1 MLLQTITTLTLLAG
15 FAASQ
20 QTCALSTGQQGLCLS
35 TSNCRSS
42 GGTSTPNLCPGTP
55 ADVQCCTYGTC
66 TVPAQAN
73 LTGLCVPSASCTDG
87 TVTRGL
93 CPGDAGIT
101 CCTWRSCSA
110 GGVPGSCVPAEGCA
124 GGTSTSGLCPGPKG
138 VRCCD
143 YGRCK
148 ADGRDGFCQR
158 RGTCGG
164 TVVAGGGCATALGVD
179 CCLSAG
185 GGGGGEECGPPKLNQ
200 ASLDLVKEF
209 EGWFPDIYLDPVGLP
224 TVGYGHLCS
233 NPTCSEVPYPIPLS
247 VANGEALLQSD
258 LGIARRCLSADLV
271 DSVVL
276 NPNQYGALVSWV
288 FNMGCGAQKSSTL
301 TARLNAGE
309 DKSVVAR
316 QELPRWVYAGGQVL
330 NGLVRRR
337 AAEVALFDTPA
348 EGVAHPPRPC

>member
-110 GGVPGSCVPAEGCA
+110 GGVPGS
-124 GGTSTSGLCPGPKG
+124 
-138 VRCCD
+138 
-143 YGRCK
+143 
-148 ADGRDGFCQR
+148 
-158 RGTCGG
+158 
-164 TVVAGGGCATALGVD
+164 
-179 CCLSAG
+179 
-185 GGGGGEECGPPKLNQ
+185 
-200 ASLDLVKEF
+200 
-209 EGWFPDIYLDPVGLP
+209 
-224 TVGYGHLCS
+224 
-233 NPTCSEVPYPIPLS
+233 
-247 VANGEALLQSD
+247 
-258 LGIARRCLSADLV
+258 
-271 DSVVL
+271 
-276 NPNQYGALVSWV
+276 
-288 FNMGCGAQKSSTL
+288 
-301 TARLNAGE
+301 
-309 DKSVVAR
+309 
-316 QELPRWVYAGGQVL
+316 
-330 NGLVRRR
+330 
-337 AAEVALFDTPA
+337 
-348 EGVAHPPRPC
+348 